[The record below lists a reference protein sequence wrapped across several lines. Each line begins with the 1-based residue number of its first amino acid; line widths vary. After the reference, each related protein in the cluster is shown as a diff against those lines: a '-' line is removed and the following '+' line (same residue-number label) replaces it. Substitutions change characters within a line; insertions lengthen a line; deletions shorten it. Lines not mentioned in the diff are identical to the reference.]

1 MSFTET
7 LQSITGK
14 LLADCTDQELYL
26 ALLEL
31 VRQKSADRVQPVTGR
46 KLYYISAEFLIGKLL
61 SNNLI
66 NLGLYDEARD
76 ALAAVGKSLSDIEEV
91 EPEPSLGNGGLGRL
105 AACFLDSLATLNLP
119 GDGVGLRMMAD
130 CSAWRNT
137 SVRVTESTAPLRR
150 MSPSTLPGPTEGSW
164 SGSPTIT
171 RRHPGFRAASRASI
185 SGRSTM
191 LISSTMTASASSRSF
206 SFFLKATS
214 PVSSLKVMPRQRW
227 MVWASREHSSLI
239 RLAARPVGASSST
252 VRPMRSSRV
261 TVPRVEVVLPVPGPP
276 VSSSTPLRAASST
289 ARRCWGA

>member
-1 MSFTET
+1 MSPQAFWR
-7 LQSITGK
+7 LPG
-14 LLADCTDQELYL
+14 A
-26 ALLEL
+26 
-31 VRQKSADRVQPVTGR
+31 
-46 KLYYISAEFLIGKLL
+46 
-61 SNNLI
+61 
-66 NLGLYDEARD
+66 
-76 ALAAVGKSLSDIEEV
+76 
-91 EPEPSLGNGGLGRL
+91 GGFR
-105 AACFLDSLATLNLP
+105 AACRARFRLTVPVSPLRVGVSTWICPAGMPIFSGRRVRHRSTTVCTSRS
-119 GDGVGLRMMAD
+119 GDRRHRKKKSFCLFFRSGDRPRFTAWALRMMAD

-137 SVRVTESTAPLRR
+137 SVRVTDATEPLRR
-150 MSPSTLPGPTEGSW
+150 ISPSTLPGPTEGSW

-171 RRHPGFRAASRASI
+171 RRHPGFRAARRASI

-227 MVWASREHSSLI
+227 MVWASREHSSLM
-239 RLAARPVGASSST
+239 RLAARPVGASSRT

-261 TVPRVEVVLPVPGPP
+261 TMPRVEVVLPVPGPP